1 MPFATAAGI
10 AGIGAA
16 GSVGS
21 SLLGGLFQSGDVK
34 SGQSAALAAQQQAIQ
49 TAQNQLGP
57 WQGTGVTANTQESNL
72 LGLNGQPAAD
82 TAMSTF
88 QSSPGYK
95 FDLTQGLRGV
105 DAGAAA
111 AGMLRS
117 GATLKAEETFGTGLA
132 DQDFGNYWNR
142 LQQLS
147 GNGLTAAQGITS
159 AATGA
164 ANQTSGIDDGA
175 AIANAN
181 ITGNVASSIGGQAN
195 QLLSN
200 QNVQNWLTGGGGV
213 TPTTAYQ
220 NGLYQAGQFAQYP
233 AGTNGPFAPVS

>member
-16 GSVGS
+16 GSFGS

-88 QSSPGYK
+88 QSSPGYQ

-117 GATLKAEETFGTGLA
+117 GATLKAEQTFGTGLA

-147 GNGLTAAQGITS
+147 GNGLTAAEGITS

-164 ANQTSGIDDGA
+164 ANQTSGIDTGA
-175 AIANAN
+175 ATAGAN
-181 ITGNVASSIGGQAN
+181 ITGNTFAGIGTGINGLAN
-195 QLLSN
+195 NSA
-200 QNVQNWLTGGGGV
+200 VQNWITGGGG
-213 TPTTAYQ
+213 TTGA
-220 NGLYQAGQFAQYP
+220 NGLGVEQ
-233 AGTNGPFAPVS
+233 GTWF

>member
-21 SLLGGLFQSGDVK
+21 SLLGGLFQSDDVK

-57 WQGTGVTANTQESNL
+57 WQGTGVTANAQEGNL

-82 TAMSTF
+82 AAMATF
-88 QSSPGYK
+88 QNTPGYQ
-95 FDLTQGLRGV
+95 FQLTQGLRGV

-117 GATLKAEETFGTGLA
+117 GATLKGEQEFGQGLA
-132 DQDFGNYWNR
+132 NTTFGNYFNQ

-164 ANQTSGIDDGA
+164 ANQTSGIDTGA
-175 AIANAN
+175 ATAGAN
-181 ITGNVASSIGGQAN
+181 ITGNTFAGIGTGINGLAN
-195 QLLSN
+195 NSA
-200 QNVQNWLTGGGGV
+200 VQNWITGGGG
-213 TPTTAYQ
+213 TTGA
-220 NGLYQAGQFAQYP
+220 NGLGVEQ
-233 AGTNGPFAPVS
+233 GTWF